1 MSFGRLALLEETIR
15 ALEDEFLRS
24 AELAIAPILEQS
36 EELALQSER
45 QRRDLVE
52 KERAGFRLLDEPK
65 MGASGSC

>member
-1 MSFGRLALLEETIR
+1 
-15 ALEDEFLRS
+15 LRS